1 MFSVFTHIDDGVC
14 LDVVHVRVAES
25 KLLAPPL
32 GGADD
37 AGGDSVLQGERAAY
51 GDHKLTGTQ
60 VCWAAEQQHW
70 QLDLLRRTRVREKE
84 KEALL
89 LSF

>member
-1 MFSVFTHIDDGVC
+1 MVIINASVFSVSIFTHVDDGVR
-14 LDVVHVRVAES
+14 LNVVHVGVAES
-25 KLLAPPL
+25 QLLAPPL

-60 VCWAAEQQHW
+60 VC
-70 QLDLLRRTRVREKE
+70 
-84 KEALL
+84 
-89 LSF
+89 